1 MDIQRRL
8 FCFCLLFSPLINSKE
23 NTAHSCVQVD
33 NKSTDIYY
41 EVNTVTDFNK
51 HHIHSYYDLNPD
63 NPSGKDLLCF
73 RFSDQVPGVGDIIIN
88 REFDPKKALVIA
100 KGISGTAHEAALQQ
114 WLTDEIIAY
123 VDNNKEN
130 VTTEIV
136 SSSAKHL
143 MRITGGLRSANSRT
157 MLGLFSS
164 HELRRPK
171 KKLKQEFLRVIDLKS
186 GDIHLNIVLDD
197 LLQEEA
203 LNKIL
208 KNVTGYKIKHPKWSP
223 DGNHFFF
230 VLFNNKS
237 LEYGPRKILIL
248 SDRDGNNISY
258 IGENIHH
265 PVWGRTGNNIYYF
278 KGEGKEQTLYKY
290 DITLRYSVTVMKRM
304 TGDHINVHPSGK
316 LFVVDKV
323 TRSKSRDGQILI
335 LNDAGE
341 ILTRLSYKGDNIS
354 YRKRL
359 HSHPIWS
366 RDGCSVF
373 ANIIENGVRGVVKID
388 YNLA

>member
-23 NTAHSCVQVD
+23 NTTHSRLQVD
-33 NKSTDIYY
+33 IRTTDIYY
-41 EVNTVTDFNK
+41 EVNKVTDFNK
-51 HHIHSYYDLNPD
+51 HHIHSYFDLSPD
-63 NPSGKDLLCF
+63 NPSGNDLLCF
-73 RFSDQVPGVGDIIIN
+73 RFSNQVPGVGDIIVN
-88 REFDPKKALVIA
+88 SEFDPKKEIVIA

-123 VDNNKEN
+123 VDNTKEN

-136 SSSAKHL
+136 SSNAKHL
-143 MRITGGLRSANSRT
+143 MRISGGLRSANTRT

-164 HELRRPK
+164 HELRRPRR
-171 KKLKQEFLRVIDLKS
+171 KLNQEFVQVIDLKS
-186 GDIHLNIVLDD
+186 GVIQLKIVLDD
-197 LLQEEA
+197 LLQEEE

-223 DGNHFFF
+223 DGSHFLF
-230 VLFNNKS
+230 VLFNNKR
-237 LEYGPRKILIL
+237 LENGPRKILIL

-258 IGENIHH
+258 IAENIHH
-265 PVWGRTGNNIYYF
+265 PVWGRAENNIYYF

-290 DITLRYSVTVMKRM
+290 DITQKHPVPVMTRM
-304 TGDHINVHPSGK
+304 IGDHISVHPSGK

-323 TRSKSRDGQILI
+323 TRSKSRDGQILLI
-335 LNDAGE
+335 NDAGA
-341 ILTRLSYKGDNIS
+341 ILTRFSYKGDNIS

-388 YNLA
+388 FNLT